1 MRFSTKAIH
10 IGQEPDEATGAVTVP
25 IYQTSTYAQEA
36 IGKNKG
42 FEYSRAQNP
51 TRFALEKNYAALE
64 GATHGFAFSSG
75 LAAIDAVLR
84 VLNAGDHVIAASDM
98 YGGTFRLF
106 DKILTRFGME
116 FSFVDQRDLANVENA
131 VRPNTKMVYT
141 ETPSNPMMMLTDLKA
156 LAAIAKKHGLIS
168 VADNTFATPYL
179 QNPLEMGFDVVLHS
193 TTKYI
198 GGHSD
203 LIGGAVMTSH
213 AALAEKISFLQ
224 YAVGAVPS
232 PFECWLLLRSTR
244 TLAVRMKQHCESAF
258 ILAHYLEK
266 HPKIKAVHFPGL
278 LSHPQHTLAE
288 TQMRNYGGMI
298 SFETGSL
305 ENAKKVAEAVKV
317 ITLGESLGGVESL
330 LCHPASMTHA
340 SIPKEKRDALGITD
354 GLLRLSVGLEDV
366 EDLEQ
371 DLNRALSL

>member
-213 AALAEKISFLQ
+213 AALAEKIGFLQ

-266 HPKIKAVHFPGL
+266 HRKIKAVHFPGL